1 MTEELEN
8 EVQESAP
15 KKRKQGLTHSRDLV
29 HYINRSQTYPSNN
42 SRSVAL
48 YIADYY
54 NPKKGYAFPSQEQM
68 AEDFSVHPPTIR
80 RWLKELASTGYWTIT
95 KGGLNNSSRYAPAPQ
110 ELKRIEAFLEAES
123 RNERLN
129 DRNPRLEPSKPRNDR
144 LAVVAQSRSSLKEE
158 TADMVEA
165 NTAVQQQEPKEENKE
180 YLPSPLPDTV
190 PANLDALFE
199 AMIPYGIRS
208 YKEPRG
214 FAKLNASQQDL
225 IGIMISHLL
234 QSGLIAE
241 KERDNIVKK
250 MSETWLKHPD
260 TDREI
265 FYNRFMHH
273 LLTSHVPPTKT

>member
-1 MTEELEN
+1 MIEEYDN
-8 EVQESAP
+8 ESQETAP
-15 KKRKQGLTHSRDLV
+15 KKRKPGLTHSRDLV

-95 KGGLNNSSRYAPAPQ
+95 KGGLNNSSRYAPSPK
-110 ELKRIEAFLEAES
+110 ELKRIEEFLDAES
-123 RNERLN
+123 RNERIN
-129 DRNPRLEPSKPRNDR
+129 DRNKRTEPSKPRNDC
-144 LAVVAQSRSSLKEE
+144 LESVAHAKKPVEQKESE
-158 TADMVEA
+158 RDSTKPEEA
-165 NTAVQQQEPKEENKE
+165 QAEEYK
-180 YLPSPLPDTV
+180 PSPLPPEV

-199 AMIPYGIRS
+199 AMIPFGIRS

-214 FAKLNASQQDL
+214 FTKLDASQRDL

-234 QSGLIAE
+234 QSGFVST
-241 KERDNIVKK
+241 KERDAVVRK

-260 TDREI
+260 TSREV

-273 LLTSHVPPTKT
+273 LFSNNASEKT